1 MESETDSGGAV
12 VRTRLREGHYRR
24 PFFELAGLDPTDFIS
39 DDVLGSNEAVE
50 RFSTLVPLLTRW
62 MPAMPE
68 VRLLG
73 GCGKLLIRGL
83 ARCFVQYTVSE
94 GGVEI
99 GGAFTATMTRGEGGS
114 TLLAADLLEWRR
126 GLSAASDPKD

>member
-62 MPAMPE
+62 MPVMPE

-73 GCGKLLIRGL
+73 
-83 ARCFVQYTVSE
+83 
-94 GGVEI
+94 
-99 GGAFTATMTRGEGGS
+99 
-114 TLLAADLLEWRR
+114 AA
-126 GLSAASDPKD
+126 GNC